1 VSAPVTLNA
10 AIREAH
16 TAAEAAIAM
25 SEYGGAEDS
34 RAADRAS
41 KAALDHALK
50 LADEMAAEL
59 DKAHDAIRRAAREL
73 RGLPGQYTVG
83 PANAERVV
91 DLLILDAADAANRL
105 ELDAGL

>member
-1 VSAPVTLNA
+1 MSTALNK

-25 SEYGGAEDS
+25 AEYGGAEDA

-50 LADEMAAEL
+50 LADELAREL
-59 DKAHDAIRRAAREL
+59 DRTHSAIRSAVREL
-73 RGLPGQYTVG
+73 RGLAGLYTLGPGNGQRV
-83 PANAERVV
+83 AE
-91 DLLILDAADAANRL
+91 LLVNDAATVAGHL
-105 ELDAGL
+105 LSDAGL